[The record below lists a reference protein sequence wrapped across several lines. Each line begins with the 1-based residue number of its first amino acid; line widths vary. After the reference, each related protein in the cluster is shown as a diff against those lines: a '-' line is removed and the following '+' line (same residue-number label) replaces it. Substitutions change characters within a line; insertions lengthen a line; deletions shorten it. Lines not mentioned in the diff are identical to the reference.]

1 MVNRLLKYGVIFFF
15 LPFYFLVVDAPL
27 QNIRAPGN
35 DHDSTIEQNRD
46 GVPPQSIPGL
56 VISPRPKCVDP
67 QDQDRSVGLKDDSF
81 LRCMAEDLSSIHPHK
96 QHPSFNKW
104 MYPQD
109 TKMKHV
115 NGSLILKSLI
125 IDNCGRDEFWKAVN
139 NITLSV
145 GVPPGQTGGDTEDG
159 FRASSP
165 QHIRIEPLQNTLAAD
180 NDHDSTIEQ
189 NKDGLRDVGLI
200 ILHKHPHLEC
210 VDPQDQDRSVG
221 LKDAQKNIIA
231 KLEQNTS
238 LPCQVCVKNRVDL
251 QDQETNAGD
260 VALIL
265 KNVTIYDTGTYK
277 CRVLRE
283 KNTKSISIIYLH
295 VDPPGQTGGD
305 TEDGFRASC
314 NRASCNDS
322 FSDGFSSAI

>member
-1 MVNRLLKYGVIFFF
+1 MKGGELILIQKHAITADGGISECSVAQRKANREIANLNLIGFS
-15 LPFYFLVVDAPL
+15 L
-27 QNIRAPGN
+27 RA
-35 DHDSTIEQNRD
+35 D
-46 GVPPQSIPGL
+46 PP
-56 VISPRPKCVDP
+56 
-67 QDQDRSVGLKDDSF
+67 DSF

-145 GVPPGQTGGDTEDG
+145 GVPPGQTGGDTEDC

-295 VDPPGQTGGD
+295 VDPP
-305 TEDGFRASC
+305 
-314 NRASCNDS
+314 
-322 FSDGFSSAI
+322 